1 MSRARAA
8 LVLLS
13 VLPLV
18 AFAAPSPVAAADIR
32 LIAATDLLLSTG
44 PSYDPV
50 ADAELGLSARIDVRD
65 VAKRWDFRLD
75 FSGRE
80 GFVGNS
86 TYNNLYELWATARR
100 LAGGRLDVTLGR
112 FRTPGGFWLIAD
124 GAMLTARYTPWLSQS
139 VYGGLRSF
147 TTGRRDTW
155 MTDSSPAAL
164 PLVGT
169 SLAARHRLVAGSLTF
184 TWARDGID
192 QHEERIPQS
201 GRNRIERHI
210 EDEWFLDGQVVLYPH
225 EKVYAS
231 AGASFG
237 TRYDV
242 RFDAVNPYGATTLG
256 ISTLGA
262 FDVYALVE
270 YRPLKRLRLSY
281 TFNFERVRVFQSH
294 LLTLTPAGTPVEA
307 ADGSYQ
313 DHQARAV
320 WLAWRSLRVEAS
332 YRLRARA
339 NTDIEHHLAFGGRA
353 DELWR
358 RGLGA
363 FAYIAIDVNRGIDAP
378 LADPASRKVHNRV
391 VYSAGL
397 SFVRAWLDARAGLTF
412 TDGIGSGLLFSQ
424 HAMAG
429 SGAAPTE
436 LFPYVLDVNRIVFVR
451 AFANFW
457 KMFAGLDVEENLDSA
472 QLRMLV
478 QVGAAL

>member
-1 MSRARAA
+1 MRRLAAA
-8 LVLLS
+8 L
-13 VLPLV
+13 
-18 AFAAPSPVAAADIR
+18 
-32 LIAATDLLLSTG
+32 LLLATARVEAAEVRMLAG
-44 PSYDPV
+44 TDFLLTTDPSFNDV
-50 ADAELGLSARIDVRD
+50 SDAEIGLSARIDARNVGG
-65 VAKRWDFRLD
+65 RWDFRLD

-80 GFVGNS
+80 GLLGNS
-86 TYNNLYELWATARR
+86 TYNNLYELSATARR

-139 VYGGLRSF
+139 VYGGLRAF
-147 TTGRRDTW
+147 TTGRRDAW
-155 MTDSSPAAL
+155 MTDSSPTAL
-164 PLVGT
+164 PLAGT
-169 SLAARHRLVAGSLTF
+169 ALFAAHRLVSGSLTF

-192 QHEERIPQS
+192 LHEERIPSS
-201 GRNRIERHI
+201 GKNRLERHI
-210 EDEWFLDGQVVLYPH
+210 EDEWFLDGQVALYPH
-225 EKVYAS
+225 DKVYLS

-237 TRYDV
+237 TRYDI
-242 RFDAVNPYGATTLG
+242 RFDATNPYGATTLG

-270 YRPLKRLRLSY
+270 YRPLKRLRLQY

-294 LLTLTPAGTPVEA
+294 LLSLTPAGTPVEA
-307 ADGSYQ
+307 ADGSFQ

-320 WLAWRSLRVEAS
+320 WLVWRSLRVETS

-339 NTDIEHHLAFGGRA
+339 NTDVEHHLALGARS

-363 FAYIAIDVNRGIDAP
+363 FASVAVDVNRGIDAP
-378 LADPASRKVHNRV
+378 LDDAMSRRIHNRV

-397 SFVRAWLDARAGLTF
+397 AFVRPWLDARAGLTF

-424 HAMAG
+424 QRMSD
-429 SGAAPTE
+429 SGTAPTV

-451 AFANFW
+451 AFATFW
-457 KMFAGLDVEENLDSA
+457 KMFAGLDVEENLDAA
-472 QLRMLV
+472 QLRLLV